1 MKKLPTEKANGFTL
15 VEVIIAMVVLTVG
28 LLALASSTGY
38 ISAEIRNSTWN
49 TQRAFAR
56 NAIVER
62 LRSIP
67 FDSVTTSGTATPIGR
82 YNLTWT
88 ATDVNQNLKTVL
100 VIASGPSYRIGGGAR
115 VTVIDTSSINIIRP

>member
-1 MKKLPTEKANGFTL
+1 MRKKAADKANGFSL

-28 LLALASSTGY
+28 MLALASSTGY

-67 FDSVTTSGTATPIGR
+67 FDSVATTGTPLTIGR
-82 YNLTWT
+82 YDMTWT
-88 ATDVNQNLKTVL
+88 STDVNQNLKSVL
-100 VIASGPSYRIGGGAR
+100 VIASGPSYRLGRVTR
-115 VTVIDTSSINIIRP
+115 VTVVDTYSINIIRP